1 MVELYDS
8 NKNTRGT
15 ECYSLNR
22 ILLLKHMQMLTQS
35 LRDIANGL
43 VVAGLR
49 LILYVIVLC
58 WVVGLVGGPPQM
70 LASLNNFLIV

>member
-1 MVELYDS
+1 
-8 NKNTRGT
+8 
-15 ECYSLNR
+15 
-22 ILLLKHMQMLTQS
+22 MLQFKQDFAPQTHADAFTQS

-70 LASLNNFLIV
+70 LASLNNFFNCLEI